1 MQAFQLMLSIPP
13 KRLLE
18 VVNPLGNMDSR
29 DVSLVDDA
37 DLELVLKLL
46 DTLVKLANDCP
57 VVRIQVVCCEAG
69 GLHIIQSPDEGD
81 EGVEV
86 LRNLSSKGLHVSE
99 HIVAIV
105 SN

>member
-29 DVSLVDDA
+29 DVPLVDDA

-46 DTLVKLANDCP
+46 DRLVKLSNDCP
-57 VVRIQVVCCEAG
+57 VVRIQVVCGEAG
-69 GLHIIQSPDEGD
+69 GLNIIQIPDEGD
-81 EGVEV
+81 ERVEV

-99 HIVAIV
+99 HVVAIV